1 MHFCLGTACIRRGSR
16 ASRQQGEPFTTA
28 LRALLGELE
37 DHLCMEIVEKKQ
49 RYLEYYSC
57 KAQVKQIIQV
67 RQIEIPRAL
76 SHLDSDHELQL
87 PLLPHLH
94 LHTYKCLPSL

>member
-1 MHFCLGTACIRRGSR
+1 MHFCLGTACIHRGSR

-49 RYLEYYSC
+49 CYLEYYSC

-67 RQIEIPRAL
+67 RQIKIPRAL